1 MRAPAAT
8 PLTLVAALL
17 TTSALLT
24 GCSGSEAATNDITA
38 NDIKRNPLPR
48 KTFLAPMKLD
58 DGTRE
63 AVYEV
68 TGPLPADITYEK
80 VAPDSAAQTVSVEA
94 RKTALPW
101 SATVDVPEDVDSLRL
116 TVTSVD
122 TENEADFSC
131 RILVD
136 GREVARDSDSLY
148 ASCDADGI
156 VTDDL

>member
-1 MRAPAAT
+1 
-8 PLTLVAALL
+8 
-17 TTSALLT
+17 
-24 GCSGSEAATNDITA
+24 
-38 NDIKRNPLPR
+38 
-48 KTFLAPMKLD
+48 MKLD

-136 GREVARDSDSLY
+136 GRKWRGIPIPCTRVATPTGSSPTTSERF
-148 ASCDADGI
+148 DAPFPTPTEGNANPMRVI
-156 VTDDL
+156 KAVPESSWSPHSSPPPPAVPTTARRNTG